1 MNRELEKSLAK
12 KLLRYQFKQKM
23 ENEGRIPETK
33 SKLILDFYNYS
44 LNHIIEEIK
53 DIPQKYQEIFED

>member
-1 MNRELEKSLAK
+1 MNRELEKNLAK
-12 KLLRYQFKQKM
+12 KIIRYQFRQKM

-44 LNHIIEEIK
+44 LNHIIEQIE
-53 DIPQKYQEIFED
+53 DIPKKYQEIFED

>member
-12 KLLRYQFKQKM
+12 KILKYQFRQKM
-23 ENEGRIPETK
+23 ENNGRIPETK
-33 SKLILDFYNYS
+33 SKLMLDFYTYS
-44 LNHIIEEIK
+44 LKNAIESIK